1 MNYWGGA
8 SPDSGMCAC
17 GMTKIC
23 ADSRSPC
30 NCDKNYEVWREDSG
44 ILTDINHL
52 LVRQIRFGDTTGPI
66 DK

>member
-1 MNYWGGA
+1 MI
-8 SPDSGMCAC
+8 
-17 GMTKIC
+17 KIC

-52 LVRQIRFGDTTGPI
+52 PGRQIRFGDTTGPI
-66 DK
+66 EEGYHTLRKLKCYRIA